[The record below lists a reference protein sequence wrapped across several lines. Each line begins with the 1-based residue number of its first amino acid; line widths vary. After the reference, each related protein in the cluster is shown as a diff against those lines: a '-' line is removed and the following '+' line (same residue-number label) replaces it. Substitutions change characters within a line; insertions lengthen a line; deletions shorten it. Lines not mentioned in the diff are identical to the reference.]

1 MYMCTYVYVCVC
13 AYISTYLSIYIY
25 IVRERTDALRIY
37 IYPPTLLPSFKN
49 WWIFYPLSF

>member
-13 AYISTYLSIYIY
+13 AYISTYLSIYI